1 MAGRH
6 YLIWYRIEE
15 GLFMSYL
22 KDKKKILFLGA
33 MLILTAVTSVIA
45 FACGINPPIGNVAG
59 AFASF
64 LAAVIVCMIFKVSD
78 QMYYHTLAFV
88 YFASPVG
95 SVLNFYRSIGPY
107 DKIVHFF
114 SGVLIAAFGY
124 MIIWNMINKNNV
136 DKNEHS
142 KLRGVSVLFSML
154 ASGAGAGIWEIM
166 EFTMDIIASG
176 TMQRG
181 MVDTITDMIAGDLGG
196 ICYGLVMLYMG
207 RKSFKER

>member
-1 MAGRH
+1 
-6 YLIWYRIEE
+6 
-15 GLFMSYL
+15 MSYL
-22 KDKKKILFLGA
+22 KDKKKVSYLAA
-33 MLILTAVTSVIA
+33 MLIITAITSVIA
-45 FACGINPPIGNVAG
+45 FSCGINPPIGNVAG

-64 LAAVIVCMIFKVSD
+64 LAALIICIVFKVSD
-78 QMYYHTLAFV
+78 QMYYLTLAFV

-114 SGVLIAAFGY
+114 SGILIAAFGY
-124 MIIWNMINKNNV
+124 MIIWKLINKNSV
-136 DKNEHS
+136 DKNEHN
-142 KLRGVSVLFSML
+142 KLLGVSVLFSML
-154 ASGAGAGIWEIM
+154 AAGAGAGIWEIM

-196 ICYGLVMLYMG
+196 ICYGLVMLYAG
-207 RKSFKER
+207 RKSMKKDNV